1 MSTLLLA
8 LLAASV
14 SSDAPETIFAAS
26 PAIFDC
32 APKKVGPQQRITF
45 TKRVEELDEL
55 AVMTPRGEVS
65 HFLVV
70 GAPPEEMR
78 PLMTTE
84 ALARAN
90 TFSVEVSSLQGL
102 EWAEAAMPE
111 KIFQEPGRYEFFIS
125 STLESEEGGYTCTV
139 EYSP

>member
-1 MSTLLLA
+1 MSMLLLA
-8 LLAASV
+8 LLAGSM
-14 SSDAPETIFAAS
+14 STGGSETVFAVS

-32 APKKVGPQQRITF
+32 MPKKVRPGQRITF
-45 TKRVEELDEL
+45 SKQMAELDEL
-55 AVMTPRGEVS
+55 AVITPRGKTT

-70 GAPPEEMR
+70 GSPPEEMR

-84 ALARAN
+84 SLARVHS
-90 TFSVEVSSLQGL
+90 FSVDVSTLQGL
-102 EWAEAAMPE
+102 EWSHASSPE
-111 KIFQEPGRYEFFIS
+111 KIFREAGRYEFYLS